1 MGLFS
6 DPVSITTTAGTQ
18 TFVNGGQVLN
28 AKSKIGEWLE
38 STTGID
44 LAAESKVVAKHTE
57 TGTLNRRLL
66 QRTVLLDPLSGE
78 TERRRVTINKTYT
91 YDDNVTE
98 AELVAEDE
106 VLTQLEADTGFFS
119 RFVMG
124 LI

>member
-18 TFVNGGQVLN
+18 TFLDGGQVLS
-28 AKSKIGEWLE
+28 AKGKIGEWLE

-44 LAAESKVVAKHTE
+44 PAMESKVVAKHQE

-66 QRTVLLDPLSGE
+66 QRTVLLDPLSGS

-91 YDDNVTE
+91 YDDNVTVAELE
-98 AELVAEDE
+98 AENE
-106 VLTQLEADTGFFS
+106 VLTQLEADTGFFT
-119 RFVMG
+119 RFTMG
-124 LI
+124 LV